1 MRNNRVVLLVGGQA
15 GVGKTTLARH
25 IARRVPAAIVDKDSV
40 TRPLVDA
47 LMTELT
53 GDAGDRQSTEYLSKV
68 RYLEYACI
76 MNTAMDIARHGTNV
90 VAVAPFLKELTDPE
104 WIRQFKARCESA
116 GRGAAA
122 VWVEC
127 SSPDEHLRRITERG
141 AERDAWKLDNWS
153 QFRASLDIRPHHSVA
168 RLDNSVHGFA
178 EMEALSAHIADSLF
192 AEDSGSASKAH
203 LLSLKM

>member
-1 MRNNRVVLLVGGQA
+1 MACEKVVLLVGGQA

-25 IARRVPAAIVDKDSV
+25 IARRVPAALVDKDSV

-68 RYLEYACI
+68 RDLEYACM
-76 MNTAMDIARHGTNV
+76 MNTAMDIVGHGTHV
-90 VAVAPFLKELTDPE
+90 VVVAPFLRELTDFE
-104 WIRQFKARCESA
+104 WIRQFKARCEEVGCA
-116 GRGAAA
+116 AAA

-178 EMEALSAHIADSLF
+178 EMEALSAHIANSLL
-192 AEDSGSASKAH
+192 AEDSGSAH
-203 LLSLKM
+203 TEHPLS